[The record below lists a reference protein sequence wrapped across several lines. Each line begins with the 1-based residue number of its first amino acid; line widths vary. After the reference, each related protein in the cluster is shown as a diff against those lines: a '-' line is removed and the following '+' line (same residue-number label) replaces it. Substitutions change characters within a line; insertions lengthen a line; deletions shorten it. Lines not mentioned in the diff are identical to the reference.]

1 MPAPA
6 LNLTYQVRLK
16 LAAIELGASSITSEG
31 NRFTVRADPFERLAP
46 QMRALQR
53 LLGADA
59 LIGRKQVSFLR
70 QGTPEQWKQRL
81 IDTVKK
87 FAAMVTALPPL
98 SAPKPHVELDDAD
111 ASPQPEMRKPVARDD
126 DW

>member
-1 MPAPA
+1 
-6 LNLTYQVRLK
+6 
-16 LAAIELGASSITSEG
+16 
-31 NRFTVRADPFERLAP
+31 
-46 QMRALQR
+46 MRALQR

-70 QGTPEQWKQRL
+70 QGTPEQWKARL

-87 FAAMVTALPPL
+87 LAAMISALPPL
-98 SAPKPHVELDDAD
+98 PAPKPQVAFVPDDLAGTP
-111 ASPQPEMRKPVARDD
+111 AAPKPMSRDD